1 MNESPFALRTVLILI
16 AVGGCAIAG
25 IVYLSLYGQDFGEP
39 GTVSPSVYS
48 RSSIGHKAFLET
60 LRRLGVPIQV
70 SRFNSAAKTGDAGLL
85 IVAEPTDNEENDDLL
100 HRLGY
105 LPQVLL
111 VLPKWQAA
119 PDSTDPR
126 WAGAIGLLPEEDVL
140 AVYEKVMGKA
150 KLVRVGATIIL
161 PAARFGGAVKLARP
175 QYIVDDDLKPLI
187 FGPDG
192 IVLGQY
198 ELAGKRL
205 WVLSD
210 PDLLSN
216 QGIDEGEN
224 AGIAVAI
231 VQALEQKGAP
241 VVIDETVHGF
251 GERPELLHKVF
262 QLPYVIVTITGL
274 LAVILVIWAGSL
286 RFGAPQRSEPV
297 LAAGKGSLIRNAAD
311 LLSLGQSTGMVLTNY
326 LRLAMGEAM
335 RELRGPNGLDETGQ
349 TAWLDVQA
357 QRRGFAH
364 RLGPLRDN
372 AQQIANTRK
381 PDSRLAVRL
390 AIDIDQWKQEMLNG
404 TRRGSSAG

>member
-1 MNESPFALRTVLILI
+1 LNESPFALRTLLILI

-25 IVYLSLYGQDFGEP
+25 IVYLSLYGKDFGEP
-39 GTVSPSVYS
+39 NTVEPSIYS

-70 SRFNSAAKTGDAGLL
+70 SRFNSAAKTGDGGLL
-85 IVAEPTDNEENDDLL
+85 IVAEPTDNEENDELL
-100 HRLGY
+100 HKLDH
-105 LPQVLL
+105 LPQVLF
-111 VLPKWQAA
+111 VLPKWRAA
-119 PDSTDPR
+119 PDATDPR
-126 WAGAIGLLPEEDVL
+126 WAGAIELLPDEAVL
-140 AVYEKVMGKA
+140 DIYMKVMGKA
-150 KLVRVGATIIL
+150 TLVRREGTIIL
-161 PAARFGGAVKLARP
+161 PAAQFGGALKLTRP
-175 QYIVDDDLKPLI
+175 QYIVDGDLKPLV

-198 ELAGKRL
+198 TFGNRRL

-231 VQALEQKGAP
+231 IKALQQKGAP

-274 LAVILVIWAGSL
+274 LAVVLVIWAGSL
-286 RFGAPQRSEPV
+286 RFGAAQKSEAV

-326 LRLAMGEAM
+326 LRLATGEAM

-349 TAWLDVQA
+349 TAWLDAQA
-357 QRRGFAH
+357 QRRGVAR

-372 AQQIANTRK
+372 ALQIANTRK
-381 PDSRLAVRL
+381 PDSRLVVRL
-390 AIDIDQWKQEMLNG
+390 AVDIDQWKQEMLNG

>member
-25 IVYLSLYGQDFGEP
+25 IVYLSLYGRDFGEP
-39 GTVSPSVYS
+39 NTVEPSIYS

-60 LRRLGVPIQV
+60 LRRLGIPVQV
-70 SRFNSAAKTGDAGLL
+70 SRFNSAAKTRDSGLL

-100 HRLGY
+100 QGLEE
-105 LPQVLL
+105 LPQVLF
-111 VLPKWQAA
+111 VLPKWQGA

-126 WAGAIGLLPEEDVL
+126 WAGAIRLLPEEEVL
-140 AVYEKVMGKA
+140 ALYEKVMGKA
-150 KLVRVGATIIL
+150 KLRRYHGPETL
-161 PAARFGGAVKLARP
+161 SGGSFGGEIKLTDA
-175 QYIVDDDLKPLI
+175 QFVEDDDLKTLI
-187 FGPDG
+187 PGRTG
-192 IVLGQY
+192 ALLGEY
-198 ELAGKRL
+198 SVGGKRL

-231 VQALEQKGAP
+231 IKALQQKGAP

-251 GERPELLHKVF
+251 AERPELLHKVF

-274 LAVILVIWAGSL
+274 LAVVLVIWAGSL
-286 RFGAPQRSEPV
+286 RFGAPQRSEAV

-326 LRLAMGEAM
+326 LRLATGEAM

-349 TAWLDVQA
+349 VAWLDAQA
-357 QRRGFAH
+357 QRRGFAR
-364 RLGPLRDN
+364 RLGPLRDS
-372 AQQIANTRK
+372 ALQIANTRK

-390 AIDIDQWKQEMLNG
+390 AVDIDQWKQEMLNG

>member
-16 AVGGCAIAG
+16 VVGGCAIAG
-25 IVYLSLYGQDFGEP
+25 IVYLSLYGQNFGEP
-39 GTVSPSVYS
+39 ATVAPSIYS
-48 RSSIGHKAFLET
+48 RSSIGHKAFLVT

-70 SRFNSAAKTGDAGLL
+70 SRFNSAAKTGEGGLL
-85 IVAEPTDNEENDDLL
+85 IVAEPTDDQENDELL
-100 HRLGY
+100 HKLDH
-105 LPQVLL
+105 LPQVLF
-111 VLPKWQAA
+111 VLPKWRAA
-119 PDSTDPR
+119 PDSNDPR
-126 WAGAIGLLPEEDVL
+126 WAGAIELLPDDDVL
-140 AVYEKVMGKA
+140 DIYKKVMGSA
-150 KLVRVGATIIL
+150 SLVRREGTVIL
-161 PAARFGGAVKLARP
+161 PAAQFGGTVKLTRP
-175 QYIVDDDLKPLI
+175 QYIVDGDLKPLVS
-187 FGPDG
+187 GPDG
-192 IVLGQY
+192 VVLGQY
-198 ELAGKRL
+198 TFGSRRL

-210 PDLLSN
+210 PDLISN

-231 VQALEQKGAP
+231 IRALQQKGAP

-274 LAVILVIWAGSL
+274 LALLLVVWAGAV

-335 RELRGPNGLDETGQ
+335 RALRGPNGLDEAGQ
-349 TAWLDVQA
+349 ATWLDAQA
-357 QRRGFAH
+357 KRRGLGR

-372 AQQIANTRK
+372 ALQIANTRK

-404 TRRGSSAG
+404 TRRGSSAR

>member
-25 IVYLSLYGQDFGEP
+25 IVYLSLYGQNFGEP
-39 GTVSPSVYS
+39 ATVDPSVYS
-48 RSSIGHKAFLET
+48 RSSVGHKAFLET

-70 SRFNSAAKTGDAGLL
+70 SRFNSAAKIGDAGLL
-85 IVAEPTDNEENDDLL
+85 IVAEPTDDKENDDLL
-100 HRLGY
+100 HKLDH
-105 LPQVLL
+105 LPQVLF
-111 VLPKWQAA
+111 VLPKWRAA
-119 PDSTDPR
+119 PDTTDPR
-126 WAGAIGLLPEEDVL
+126 WAGAIALLPDEAVL
-140 AVYEKVMGKA
+140 DIYKRVMGSGS
-150 KLVRVGATIIL
+150 LVRREGTIIL
-161 PAARFGGAVKLARP
+161 PAAQFGGAVKLNRP
-175 QYIVDDDLKPLI
+175 QYIVDGDLKPLVS
-187 FGPDG
+187 GPDG

-198 ELAGKRL
+198 TFGSKRL
-205 WVLSD
+205 WILSD
-210 PDLLSN
+210 PDLISN

-224 AGIAVAI
+224 AGVAVAI
-231 VQALEQKGAP
+231 VQALQQKGAP

-251 GERPELLHKVF
+251 GERPELLHRVF

-274 LAVILVIWAGSL
+274 LAVLLVIWAGSL

-311 LLSLGQSTGMVLTNY
+311 LLSLGQSVGMVLTSY

-349 TAWLDVQA
+349 TAWLDAQA
-357 QRRGFAH
+357 RRRGLAH

-372 AQQIANTRK
+372 ALQVANTRK
-381 PDSRLAVRL
+381 PDSRLAMRL
-390 AIDIDQWKQEMLNG
+390 AVDIDQWKQEMLNG